1 MQRLD
6 DFRNNNP
13 RFQDENLRTNKQRFT
28 PLMELA
34 EELGITAA
42 QLSLAWLLHQGEDI
56 IPIPGTRKRERVMEN
71 GKAAE
76 VILRPEVV
84 EKISGLAAPG
94 LAQGQTLL

>member
-1 MQRLD
+1 
-6 DFRNNNP
+6 
-13 RFQDENLRTNKQRFT
+13 
-28 PLMELA
+28 MELA

-42 QLSLAWLLHQGEDI
+42 QLALAWLLHQGEDI
-56 IPIPGTRKRERVMEN
+56 IPIPGTRKRERVTEN

-84 EKISGLAAPG
+84 KKISGLAAPG